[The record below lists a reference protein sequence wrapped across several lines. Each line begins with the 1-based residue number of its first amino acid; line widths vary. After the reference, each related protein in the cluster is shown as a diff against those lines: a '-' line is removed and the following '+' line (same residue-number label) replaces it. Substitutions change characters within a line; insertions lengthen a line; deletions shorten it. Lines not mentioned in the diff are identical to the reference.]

1 MTSEA
6 VLFVFYTLLKSS
18 SWTYGTFPKGWSWTG
33 SGSTSSIKNTSKLK
47 YEREEQFN
55 GTKHNQDK
63 MQVYLKKYFDKLK
76 QNGIVKFY
84 KIRKSY
90 KP

>member
-1 MTSEA
+1 MSSEA
-6 VLFVFYTLLKSS
+6 VLFVFYTLLQPV
-18 SWTYGTFPKGWSWTG
+18 SWTYGKFPNGWNWTG
-33 SGSTSSIKNTSKLK
+33 SGSTSSIKGTKLK

-55 GTKHNQDK
+55 GTKKSQDK
-63 MQVYLKKYFDKLK
+63 MQEYLEKYFDKLK
-76 QNGIVKFY
+76 QKGIVKFY